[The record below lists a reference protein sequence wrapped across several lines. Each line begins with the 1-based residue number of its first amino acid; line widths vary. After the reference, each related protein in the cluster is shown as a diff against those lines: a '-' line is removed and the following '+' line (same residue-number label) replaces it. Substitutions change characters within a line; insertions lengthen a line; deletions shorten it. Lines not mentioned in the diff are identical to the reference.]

1 MISDSESSIN
11 RDFSPTKNTCEK
23 LRDTVK
29 GISAIHHNLQ
39 DEGRFRTSSPR
50 NSFLDL
56 YRMNVEA
63 MLKKKED
70 LGKKCPYRH
79 CEQARITHIECP
91 RFVQRKC
98 NAITCR
104 FRHTVDKENIFCF
117 FENVSGGCKKPICAF
132 KHTKKNNFKVNPYL
146 YVKKSGIQAR
156 EKNSQTT
163 LSKKIVITKRITKV
177 EDKRKCVIL
186 MPLKKKKR
194 NSKPISVSDLHLQ
207 KKIKKYSL
215 KDRQPFIDCSN
226 VLVSPTMPA
235 IPDTVDN
242 TTLSINSVSLSC
254 NLKENQDQSADVSK
268 EPVSNSGAETK
279 KHEHVS
285 VPVSLTS
292 DEDEII
298 SSKKI
303 KPENAHGSILDD
315 FVGLLDYED
324 MDVEETEI
332 SPDHDILLEVE
343 QFLNS

>member
-1 MISDSESSIN
+1 MEKY
-11 RDFSPTKNTCEK
+11 TKGS
-23 LRDTVK
+23 L
-29 GISAIHHNLQ
+29 
-39 DEGRFRTSSPR
+39 
-50 NSFLDL
+50 
-56 YRMNVEA
+56 
-63 MLKKKED
+63 
-70 LGKKCPYRH
+70 CPYRH
-79 CEQARITHIECP
+79 CEKAKGTHIVCP
-91 RFVQRKC
+91 KFKKNKFC
-98 NAITCR
+98 TITCR
-104 FRHTVDKENIFCF
+104 FLHIINKENTLCRFD
-117 FENVSGGCKKPICAF
+117 NRPGGCKRPNCF
-132 KHTKKNNFKVNPYL
+132 FQHRKKNFKVNPYL

-215 KDRQPFIDCSN
+215 KDRQPFIDCSK

-292 DEDEII
+292 DEDEVI